1 MPQIPLPTLAPR
13 SSNHQ
18 INKQL
23 WVSQQK
29 KKKKEKKKNK
39 KRIMVFE

>member
-29 KKKKEKKKNK
+29 KKKKGKKEEEEENYG
-39 KRIMVFE
+39 V